1 MPLQCTFIS
10 YGIRDVCT
18 VYIVYIVQYTYRRCS
33 AECWPFGHSFRFGC
47 LGSGSG
53 SRSGVLVADF
63 GPTINTKEAL
73 FLLLLLLLLL
83 LLHLVAPLVRFS
95 AAMLQ
100 LFSFSL

>member
-1 MPLQCTFIS
+1 M
-10 YGIRDVCT
+10 
-18 VYIVYIVQYTYRRCS
+18 
-33 AECWPFGHSFRFGC
+33 
-47 LGSGSG
+47 GSG
-53 SRSGVLVADF
+53 SGVLVADF

-73 FLLLLLLLLL
+73 FLLLLLLLL